1 VPSVKK
7 ILLHLLGMIIT
18 LCFLAFFTFKV
29 ILPIVTKHNE
39 TLVMPDIL
47 GLYPEDVKSILK
59 ENNLNFKIIE
69 NNIYTLSYP
78 ANSIIEQNPIP
89 DSIIKYGRTVY
100 VKLNPPHPPLIK
112 IPRLI
117 DKSIRNVYSIL
128 QSLGIQ
134 IGKILYVTD
143 IADNVIINAYT
154 NSQPLHDNEEIPL
167 GSVVDLV
174 VGVNKLETEIPD
186 FSGINGAEIE
196 LRLLE
201 NKLKLG
207 TIKFLNSDSVNFEK
221 GIVIEQSQKNKYV
234 HCGTAIDIVL
244 DEPKIEEP
252 KEEEGSEENNM
263 TSAENKEI

>member
-1 VPSVKK
+1 MPSVKK

-221 GIVIEQSQKNKYV
+221 GLVIEQSQKNKYV
-234 HCGTAIDIVL
+234 RCGTAIDIVL

-252 KEEEGSEENNM
+252 KEEEGSEENNI
-263 TSAENKEI
+263 TSEENKEI